1 MTDYWFWE
9 NGLPKELC
17 EIVLKER
24 DNITPEKSSFANV
37 QGEYIEDKSVR
48 DSNIYWL
55 PCNHWIEGILF
66 NYGRYAN
73 LATGWNFKLMQ
84 PQFIQVTEYNEEG
97 HYDWHVDWDPFSTD
111 FLIRKVSTVCLLND
125 PSEFEGGEFELE
137 GGRVISMKQ
146 GSVISFPSFL
156 RHRVRPV
163 TKGNRVTAVCWTLGE
178 KIL

>member
-1 MTDYWFWE
+1 MYQE
-9 NGLPKELC
+9 
-17 EIVLKER
+17 
-24 DNITPEKSSFANV
+24 
-37 QGEYIEDKSVR
+37 
-48 DSNIYWL
+48 
-55 PCNHWIEGILF
+55 
-66 NYGRYAN
+66 
-73 LATGWNFKLMQ
+73 
-84 PQFIQVTEYNEEG
+84 
-97 HYDWHVDWDPFSTD
+97 
-111 FLIRKVSTVCLLND
+111 VSTVCLLND